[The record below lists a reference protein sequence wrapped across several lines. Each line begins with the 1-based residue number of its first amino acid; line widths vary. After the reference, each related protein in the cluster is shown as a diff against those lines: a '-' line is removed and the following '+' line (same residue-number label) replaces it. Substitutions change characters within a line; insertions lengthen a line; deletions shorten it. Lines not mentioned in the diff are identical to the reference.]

1 MKQHTPIQ
9 ADSLNTDIKLWCQNK
24 VYIME
29 GTWDSKNMQVKSFDL
44 VKTEKNS
51 PRQVEKLLWSEYFYR
66 INIFKIRIGMYVN

>member
-1 MKQHTPIQ
+1 
-9 ADSLNTDIKLWCQNK
+9 
-24 VYIME
+24 
-29 GTWDSKNMQVKSFDL
+29 MQVKSFDL